1 MDRRALL
8 AAGVGAVVSR
18 ARTASARDYTS
29 ASEVLDAIDGLA
41 RDVAASLDAIA
52 ASLPGARPF
61 ADSVRADHARQR
73 AERDA
78 IRRRH
83 GLAASAPPAAAA
95 PSRDLGALRTL
106 QQELVH
112 AHAEGLP
119 ALDDPAAVQSL
130 AGHMVDLSRHLT
142 VIDLWIEASGGGE

>member
-1 MDRRALL
+1 MERRALL
-8 AAGVGAVVSR
+8 AAGVGAAVSL
-18 ARTASARDYTS
+18 ARTASAREYTS

-41 RDVAASLDAIA
+41 RDVSASLDAIA
-52 ASLPGARPF
+52 GSVPGARPF
-61 ADSVRADHARQR
+61 AESVRADHARQR

-78 IRRRH
+78 IRRRL
-83 GLAASAPPAAAA
+83 GLAASAPSPAAA
-95 PSRDLGALRTL
+95 PSRDLGALRAR

-119 ALDDPAAVQSL
+119 ALDDSAAVQAL

-142 VIDLWIEASGGGE
+142 VIDLWIEVTGAE

>member
-8 AAGVGAVVSR
+8 AAGLVAVVSGARR
-18 ARTASARDYTS
+18 AAAKDYAS
-29 ASEVLDAIDGLA
+29 ASEVLDAVDGLA

-52 ASLPGARPF
+52 AALPGARAF
-61 ADSVRADHARQR
+61 ADSVRADHARHR
-73 AERDA
+73 ADRDA
-78 IRRRH
+78 IRRRLR
-83 GLAASAPPAAAA
+83 LAASAPPAGAP
-95 PSRDLGALRTL
+95 PSRDLAALRSL

-119 ALDDPAAVQSL
+119 ALDDAPAVQVL

-142 VIDLWIEASGGGE
+142 VIDLWIERQEAE

>member
-8 AAGVGAVVSR
+8 AAGVGAVASL

-29 ASEVLDAIDGLA
+29 ASEVLDTIDGLA

-52 ASLPGARPF
+52 ASLPGARPL
-61 ADSVRADHARQR
+61 ADSVGADHARQR
-73 AERDA
+73 ADRDA
-78 IRRRH
+78 IRRRF

-95 PSRDLGALRTL
+95 PSRDLGALRAL

-119 ALDDPAAVQSL
+119 ALDDPQAVQAL
-130 AGHMVDLSRHLT
+130 AGHLVDLSRHLT
-142 VIDLWIEASGGGE
+142 VIELWSEAAGAE